1 MLQVSRRSSTGQD
14 PERSGAVRCEGPIKG
29 IMTPTETARAVPGSE
44 HGLRHPRP
52 LRPSPRGLTR
62 WRGAPPPFPRPG
74 PPAPQRGGR
83 HALGPTATC
92 PTPTTPSV
100 HRAPLEEQ
108 PGRGRPDSPA
118 RASST
123 AARPRSDCL
132 PAAPA
137 PAHPRIRAPAS
148 ASHQIKNGAPPA
160 PRPDLE
166 GRWTSHVGRVHA
178 GVFEADE

>member
-1 MLQVSRRSSTGQD
+1 
-14 PERSGAVRCEGPIKG
+14 
-29 IMTPTETARAVPGSE
+29 MTPTETARAVPGSE
-44 HGLRHPRP
+44 HGLKHPRP

-83 HALGPTATC
+83 HALGRRRPVRRRQRRPFTVRRSKNN
-92 PTPTTPSV
+92 PV
-100 HRAPLEEQ
+100 
-108 PGRGRPDSPA
+108 GGRPDSPA

-137 PAHPRIRAPAS
+137 PAHPRIRAPTS
-148 ASHQIKNGAPPA
+148 ASHQIKNGAPPGA
-160 PRPDLE
+160 AARPRGPLDLARRPRPRGGFR
-166 GRWTSHVGRVHA
+166 GRRVKCA
-178 GVFEADE
+178 YVFMGGYTNSC